1 MNKKVPIPKKLA
13 NHEIVVLAV
22 YLLGGESQSVDTED
36 VAVKANQIAPSR
48 FSWRKYPDQINIEA
62 VRKRLWDATKPERGA
77 FILGSERSGWSLT
90 PKGLAFAKGSVAS
103 LNSAQLSK
111 KRLSLHE
118 KQWRRA
124 ERGRMLTSDAYLK
137 IQAAGADSVT
147 AKEADHF
154 FRIDDY
160 VTGTPRDKKIAR
172 ILNAFGDDPELGP
185 VVRQLADMVRRR

>member
-1 MNKKVPIPKKLA
+1 MPIPKKLA

-36 VAVKANQIAPSR
+36 VAVKASQIAPGR
-48 FSWRKYPDQINIEA
+48 FSWRRYPDQINIET
-62 VRKRLWDATKPERGA
+62 VRKRLWDATKPEKGA
-77 FILGSERSGWSLT
+77 FILGSERDGWSLT
-90 PKGLAFAKGSVAS
+90 PKGLAFAKENVVS

-111 KRLSLHE
+111 RRLSLHE

-124 ERGRMLTSDAYLK
+124 ERGRMLTSDAYLN
-137 IQAAGADSVT
+137 IQTAGAESVT
-147 AKEADHF
+147 PKEADNF

-160 VTGTPRDKKIAR
+160 VTGTARDKKIAR